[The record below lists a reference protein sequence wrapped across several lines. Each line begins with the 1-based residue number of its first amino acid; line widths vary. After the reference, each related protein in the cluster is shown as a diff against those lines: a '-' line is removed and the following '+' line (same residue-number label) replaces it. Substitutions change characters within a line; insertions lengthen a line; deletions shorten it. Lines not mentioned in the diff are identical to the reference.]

1 MSTSEIATVLA
12 WHEALNTR
20 DIATLVQLSSD
31 DIEIAAPEHA
41 SQGIPALRD
50 WAESVDT
57 GFVPGR
63 MYYRGGVV
71 VVEENLYRSPA
82 EKDLER
88 EASAF
93 RVVSDQVV
101 SMFRHASLQR
111 AFEATGLRESDRVA
125 DK

>member
-20 DIATLVQLSSD
+20 EIATLIQLSSE
-31 DIEIAAPEHA
+31 DIEIAAPDHA
-41 SQGIPALRD
+41 SQGIAALCD

-71 VVEENLYRSPA
+71 VVEEELHHSASER
-82 EKDLER
+82 DLDVQ
-88 EASAF
+88 ASAF
-93 RVVSDQVV
+93 RVVDDQVV
-101 SMFRHASLQR
+101 SMFRHASLDE
-111 AFEATGLRESDRVA
+111 AFEATGLRAADRVD

>member
-20 DIATLVQLSSD
+20 DIATLVKLSSD
-31 DIEIAAPEHA
+31 DIEIAAHDHA
-41 SQGIPALRD
+41 SQGVSRLRE
-50 WAESVDT
+50 WAQSVDV

-71 VVEENLYRSPA
+71 VVEEQLHHGAKPS
-82 EKDLER
+82 DVER

-93 RVVSDQVV
+93 RVVDDQVV
-101 SMFRHASLQR
+101 SMFRHPNLPA
-111 AFEATGLRESDRVA
+111 AFEATGVRESDRV
-125 DK
+125 DDS

>member
-20 DIATLVQLSSD
+20 EIATLVQLSSE
-31 DIEIAAPEHA
+31 DIEIAAPDHA
-41 SQGIPALRD
+41 SQGIAALRD
-50 WAESVDT
+50 WAESVNT

-71 VVEENLYRSPA
+71 VVEEELHRSA
-82 EKDLER
+82 SERDLDVQ
-88 EASAF
+88 ASAF
-93 RVVSDQVV
+93 RVVDDQVV
-101 SMFRHASLQR
+101 SMFRHASLDE
-111 AFEATGLRESDRVA
+111 AFEATGLRAADRVD